1 MGFAVLCVLNVI
13 TGVFVENAFKIH
25 NEDEERAIMELLEH
39 RKHWIKEVKH
49 LFMLADKQGTGC
61 FHQQQFCEVLKD
73 VQVQHCFRKLGLDVK
88 EGSAKL
94 LFALFDMQHTGKINL
109 DDFAEGIQRVHG
121 SARSIDVVQLL
132 QSNRGMTR
140 MLGEV
145 MRVMHDL
152 REFQEMADSC
162 KRVRSVAPSAVCT
175 MRRSAIRTEI

>member
-1 MGFAVLCVLNVI
+1 MGVWRLRRAQQRCSLHFLMCI
-13 TGVFVENAFKIH
+13 TMGE
-25 NEDEERAIMELLEH
+25 
-39 RKHWIKEVKH
+39 
-49 LFMLADKQGTGC
+49 
-61 FHQQQFCEVLKD
+61 
-73 VQVQHCFRKLGLDVK
+73 
-88 EGSAKL
+88 
-94 LFALFDMQHTGKINL
+94 
-109 DDFAEGIQRVHG
+109 FAEGIQRVHG